1 MTTNE
6 AISYLE
12 DEVNTLEE
20 IESCFASVDFADCP
34 ENEECLRKTVCEL
47 EVRRMSINALC
58 REESNLTRN
67 VAEGLPYDAFVC
79 SNCDIRLKGWYR
91 ELGMVAKNQYG
102 VTDFDFRYCPNC
114 GRKLQPTRYHRS
126 DSVL

>member
-20 IESCFASVDFADCP
+20 VESYFASMDLEDCP
-34 ENEECLRKTVCEL
+34 ENEECLRHTVCEL

-58 REESNLTRN
+58 SEESNLARN
-67 VAEGLPYDAFVC
+67 VTEEFPCDAFVC
-79 SNCDIRLKGWYR
+79 SNCGIRLKGWYR
-91 ELGMVAKNQYG
+91 ELGYAPKDQYG
-102 VTDFDFRYCPNC
+102 VTDFDFKYCPNC
-114 GRKLQPTRYHRS
+114 GRKLQPTRYNRS

>member
-20 IESCFASVDFADCP
+20 VESYFASMDLEDCP
-34 ENEECLRKTVCEL
+34 ENKECLRHTVCEL

-58 REESNLTRN
+58 REESNLIHN
-67 VAEGLPYDAFVC
+67 IAEGLPCNAFMC
-79 SNCDIRLKGWYR
+79 SNCYVRLKDCHEEVGCTTN
-91 ELGMVAKNQYG
+91 NQSG
-102 VTDFDFRYCPNC
+102 FVDFDFRYCPNC
-114 GRKLQPTRYHRS
+114 GRKLQSTRYNRS